1 MGERVGFIG
10 LGIMGAPMA
19 RHLLAA
25 GFPLTVHSRSSG
37 PVDALVEAGAARAES
52 PAELARASDVVV
64 TMLPDTPDVERVM
77 IGDDGVI
84 AGAAA
89 GSLAIDMSTI
99 DPGPTR
105 AIAEQFATHDVEML
119 DAPVSGGERGAIDG
133 TLSIMVGGSDAA
145 FARAKPILEAMGKN
159 IVHVGPSG
167 AGQIT
172 KACNQ
177 LVVAATIEA
186 VAEALVLAER
196 SGVDAA
202 KVREALLGGFA
213 GSKILEVHGQRMLDR
228 AFEPGFR
235 ARLHRKDARIVL
247 DAAQAA
253 GSPIPAFEVVA
264 AQLDHLVDD
273 AIVATW
279 TTRRCSRCWTKPDA
293 SDGSGGDG
301 RLGPALRP
309 RTELVDHALEVAA
322 LVGQVVLGQDRG
334 RRRDVASDD
343 PSASSCFNRSDSS
356 VSEMGATSS
365 RMSENRVAPASMALT
380 INVLQRFPSRSA
392 ARWKCTQI
400 RRGAPELVRQV
411 LVGSSVSSWASS

>member
-25 GFPLTVHSRSSG
+25 GFPLTVHSRSPG
-37 PVDALVEAGAARAES
+37 PVDALVEAGAERATS
-52 PAELARASDVVV
+52 PAELARVSDVVV
-64 TMLPDTPDVERVM
+64 TMLPDTPDVEHVM
-77 IGDDGVI
+77 LGDDGVVT
-84 AGAAA
+84 GAAA
-89 GSLAIDMSTI
+89 GSLVIDMSTI

-105 AIAEQFATHDVEML
+105 AIAEQLATRDVEML

-133 TLSIMVGGSDAA
+133 TLSIMVGGSDRA
-145 FARAKPILEAMGKN
+145 FVRAMPILDAMGKN

-167 AGQIT
+167 SGQVT

-247 DAAQAA
+247 DAAQSS
-253 GSPIPAFEVVA
+253 GSPIPSFRAVA
-264 AQLDHLVDD
+264 TQLNRLVDEAGRGDLDH
-273 AIVATW
+273 
-279 TTRRCSRCWTKPDA
+279 S
-293 SDGSGGDG
+293 
-301 RLGPALRP
+301 ALF
-309 RTELVDHALEVAA
+309 TLLDEA
-322 LVGQVVLGQDRG
+322 
-334 RRRDVASDD
+334 
-343 PSASSCFNRSDSS
+343 
-356 VSEMGATSS
+356 
-365 RMSENRVAPASMALT
+365 
-380 INVLQRFPSRSA
+380 
-392 ARWKCTQI
+392 
-400 RRGAPELVRQV
+400 
-411 LVGSSVSSWASS
+411 